1 MQTTARTMIP
11 FSVLLVVNCKVF
23 LLVRLTCRE
32 EILLLLHV
40 HTGMK
45 SVFVENGEC
54 NILWLH
60 SKL

>member
-11 FSVLLVVNCKVF
+11 FSVLLVVNCKGF

-54 NILWLH
+54 NIL
-60 SKL
+60 